1 MSLIPDD
8 MLSII
13 IIAIVLTVLSYVTVL
28 AIRTNKRIFTFL
40 NKESSAI
47 KDHPQDSALL
57 KELHYKFGEMKE
69 KMENDVNLETFLEE
83 FMASYKVVNT
93 KKPIVQELKLIQ
105 LSSSITI
112 LIGVLGT
119 FIGLVVSLQG
129 IEETLSDQSITSVL
143 DGIHTA
149 FYTSILGILA
159 SIAINVAATRFYY
172 SQDLLQKVML
182 QLENYLSREDKKTVS
197 LRLIDS
203 MDEVKNAVE
212 NMTQSFI
219 QLQNFSSHFEKAT
232 SNLNEFNEM
241 FSTNTQTL
249 SRLFGNMEEQT
260 SRYNEQMAGIND
272 RFDGLLAFL
281 EDQNSIQTA
290 SVDTMKT
297 TADQLMDFFAY
308 QNDIQEQNRVS
319 MQELAASMSGA
330 ENLLAS
336 YFDEQL
342 EKQNDSFEAMTEFY
356 NETMVS
362 QREMLSVQKAVEE
375 KNENYIRNVE
385 QATTTMKDI
394 LETSSFDNIAEIT
407 KTFSANMNDMFG
419 QFQLLIDYFGTIDQT
434 QAEYRS
440 FYEQVV
446 DYTNQ
451 QEESQQQYHEQ
462 FTIYM
467 ENFNENSKEM
477 NDVLSQT
484 KAYQK
489 AFIANNEAL
498 TEEMANLINHSQGML
513 SDSKAQMNEQQEK
526 LGSTLNEFVTLTT
539 TSMETLVTK
548 LDDNLGGKMERSL
561 EAFRIHVEMTNKIL
575 DKKMA
580 SLVEANSIHHEFES
594 FNLQRLQQSL
604 SDLEARIGQLTDGLD
619 KLQTEKMMA

>member
-8 MLSII
+8 MLSVVII
-13 IIAIVLTVLSYVTVL
+13 GSVLAVLSYVTVL

-40 NKESSAI
+40 ARESSAI
-47 KDHPQDSALL
+47 KDHPEDSAIL

-83 FMASYKVVNT
+83 FMASYKLYNT

-159 SIAINVAATRFYY
+159 SISINVAATRFYY

-182 QLENYLSREDKKTVS
+182 QMENYLSKEDKKTVN

-212 NMTQSFI
+212 NMTHSFI

-260 SRYNEQMAGIND
+260 SRYNEQMAGINE
-272 RFDGLLAFL
+272 RFDGLLVFL
-281 EDQNSIQTA
+281 ENQNSIQTA

-297 TADQLMDFFAY
+297 TADRLMDFFTY
-308 QNDIQEQNRVS
+308 QNEVQERNRMS
-319 MQELAASMSGA
+319 MEELAASMSST
-330 ENLLAS
+330 ETRLAS

-342 EKQNDSFEAMTEFY
+342 EKQNDSFEAMADFY
-356 NETMVS
+356 NETMES
-362 QREMLSVQKAVEE
+362 QREMLAGQKAIEK
-375 KNENYIRNVE
+375 KNEDYIRHVE

-407 KTFSANMNDMFG
+407 KTFSTNMNDMFG

-446 DYTNQ
+446 AYTKQ

-462 FTIYM
+462 FTSYM

-477 NDVLSQT
+477 NDVLSETKTYQQT
-484 KAYQK
+484 
-489 AFIANNEAL
+489 FIANNEAL
-498 TEEMANLINHSQGML
+498 TKEMASLITHSQGML

-526 LGSTLNEFVTLTT
+526 LSMTMNDFVRLTT
-539 TSMETLVTK
+539 TSMESLVRK

-561 EAFRIHVEMTNKIL
+561 EEFRKHVEMTNKIL

-580 SLVEANSIHHEFES
+580 SLVEANSIHHEFEA

-604 SDLEARIGQLTDGLD
+604 ADLESRLGQLTDRLD
-619 KLQTEKMMA
+619 TFQTEKMMA